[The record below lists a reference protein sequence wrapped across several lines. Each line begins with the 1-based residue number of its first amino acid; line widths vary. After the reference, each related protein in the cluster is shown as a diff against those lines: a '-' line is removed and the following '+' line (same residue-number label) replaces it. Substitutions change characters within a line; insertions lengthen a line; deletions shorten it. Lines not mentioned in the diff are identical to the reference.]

1 MIGCIQ
7 VSDEYCEDNL
17 STLQYAY
24 RAAKITNRLEQNM
37 DPNAFLVENLK
48 NRVQE
53 LESELRRCN
62 DHIVV

>member
-1 MIGCIQ
+1 
-7 VSDEYCEDNL
+7 
-17 STLQYAY
+17 
-24 RAAKITNRLEQNM
+24 M